1 MSHKPKL
8 TAREHKAK
16 VAAKKKRA
24 ILNARCPEEWR
35 SAIDT
40 ITDPSIKIQAACIV
54 WWDYFAHRE
63 VSDRWPHLDEC
74 VQAWNVRIHV
84 PQSQF
89 EAALLS
95 IGYLPEDARSRS
107 TLPTTMRKVSS
118 DDESE

>member
-24 ILNARCPEEWR
+24 ILNARSPEEWR
-35 SAIDT
+35 SAIDV
-40 ITDPSIKIQAACIV
+40 ITDPSIKIQTACIV
-54 WWDYFAHRE
+54 WWDYFAHRV
-63 VSDRWPHLDEC
+63 VSNRWHHLDEY
-74 VQAWNVRIHV
+74 VQAWNVHIHV

-107 TLPTTMRKVSS
+107 TLPTTMRKVSN
-118 DDESE
+118 D